1 MFVVKF
7 TSDCLKQLKK
17 LDKGTASLITGWI
30 RKNLEGTANSRQHGK
45 SLTGDK
51 SGRWRYRI
59 GDYRLICNIQDKE
72 LVILALKVGHRKD
85 VYK

>member
-30 RKNLEGTANSRQHGK
+30 RKNLEGTANPRQHGK

-85 VYK
+85 IYK

>member
-7 TSDCLKQLKK
+7 ISDCLKQLKK

-30 RKNLEGTANSRQHGK
+30 RKNLEGTANLRQHGK

-85 VYK
+85 IYK